1 MTRLFPAILVAA
13 TLVAAADL
21 GENPVTQLM
30 VSMAQM
36 DRERLQSLERYTGT
50 QHYVLNNKR
59 FKTHAEMTVSVVYGP
74 AGEKEFHVLS
84 ESGSE
89 WVRKYVFRRLMR
101 VEQESAQGAAH
112 TETRITPENYKFR
125 LIRME
130 TANGR
135 PCYLLDATPRTKH
148 KYLFRGQ
155 VWVDAEDAAVA
166 RVEGSLAQNPSL
178 WTASVHFVHQYKKVG
193 SHWLAESNISQT
205 EVRIFGPTELKV
217 EYSDY
222 VIHAGAAH
230 QDSTHAAAG
239 SVTTHP

>member
-1 MTRLFPAILVAA
+1 MTRLFPAILVTA

-30 VSMAQM
+30 VRMAHM

-74 AGEKEFHVLS
+74 AGEKEFQVLS
-84 ESGSE
+84 ESGSQ

-101 VEQESAQGAAH
+101 VEQENAQGVAH
-112 TETRITPENYKFR
+112 TESRITPDNYTFR
-125 LIRME
+125 IIGME

-135 PCYLLDATPRTKH
+135 PCYLLDAAPRTKN
-148 KYLFRGQ
+148 KYLFRGR

-222 VIHAGAAH
+222 VINAGA
-230 QDSTHAAAG
+230 
-239 SVTTHP
+239 P

>member
-1 MTRLFPAILVAA
+1 
-13 TLVAAADL
+13 
-21 GENPVTQLM
+21 
-30 VSMAQM
+30 
-36 DRERLQSLERYTGT
+36 
-50 QHYVLNNKR
+50 
-59 FKTHAEMTVSVVYGP
+59 
-74 AGEKEFHVLS
+74 
-84 ESGSE
+84 
-89 WVRKYVFRRLMR
+89 
-101 VEQESAQGAAH
+101 
-112 TETRITPENYKFR
+112 

-222 VIHAGAAH
+222 VVNAGAAH
-230 QDSTHAAAG
+230 
-239 SVTTHP
+239 

>member
-1 MTRLFPAILVAA
+1 MPRFFPAILVAA

-21 GENPVTQLM
+21 GENTLTRLTDR
-30 VSMAQM
+30 MAQT
-36 DRERLQSLERYTGT
+36 DRERLKTLERYTGT

-59 FKTHAEMTVSVVYGP
+59 FKTHAEMTVRAVYGP
-74 AGEKEFHVLS
+74 EGEREFQVLS

-101 VEQESAQGAAH
+101 VAQESAQGVDH
-112 TETRITPENYKFR
+112 QETRITPANYNFR
-125 LIRME
+125 LVRMD

-135 PCYLLDATPRTKH
+135 QCYLLDATPRTKH
-148 KYLFRGQ
+148 KYLFRGR

-166 RVEGSLAQNPSL
+166 RVEGSPAQRPSL

-193 SHWLAESNISQT
+193 PYWLAASNVSQT
-205 EVRIFGPTELKV
+205 EVRIFGSTELKV

-222 VIHAGAAH
+222 VINPGA
-230 QDSTHAAAG
+230 
-239 SVTTHP
+239 P